1 MGTESRAYNYL
12 LDIAPLLGA
21 VGHAGGGG
29 EDEGSRGAQEQEQRG
44 ERALE
49 THLLCLRL
57 VDRAQRRGG
66 LSEHAHGAGA

>member
-21 VGHAGGGG
+21 VGNAGGGVGG
-29 EDEGSRGAQEQEQRG
+29 EDEGSRDAQEQEQRG

-57 VDRAQRRGG
+57 VDRA
-66 LSEHAHGAGA
+66 